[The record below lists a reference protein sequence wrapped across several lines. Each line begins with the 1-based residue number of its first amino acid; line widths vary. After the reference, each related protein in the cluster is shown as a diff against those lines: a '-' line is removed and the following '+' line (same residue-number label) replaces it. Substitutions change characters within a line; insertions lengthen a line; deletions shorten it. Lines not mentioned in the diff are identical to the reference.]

1 MGGEARRAA
10 EQPGTQLTPR
20 ARSSKPLPFFHRN
33 SLLENRS
40 TALWAGSS
48 GRAIAI
54 FAKWAW
60 DFLSCQLSFKNV
72 PANGRL
78 YGRYGAD
85 APSARARTRS
95 ARYGHEAPATAGTYR
110 KRSPRSEDR
119 SGELSRQVGGPIRLP
134 GVGVDLNRFELGDV
148 IEAGYSKRHRVA
160 LRGQR
165 DIPLEAE
172 DHGTLSV
179 APDSNNLHLGSNVPS
194 RK

>member
-54 FAKWAW
+54 FARNLGG
-60 DFLSCQLSFKNV
+60 FLSCQLSFGNV

-78 YGRYGAD
+78 CGRYGAG
-85 APSARARTRS
+85 APPAQARTRS
-95 ARYGHEAPATAGTYR
+95 ARYGHEAPATAGTNR
-110 KRSPRSEDR
+110 KHSPCSENR
-119 SGELSRQVGGPIRLP
+119 SGELSYQVGRSTHLP
-134 GVGVDLNRFELGDV
+134 RVRVDLNRFELGNV